1 MSWSQL
7 PPFFFFSFYKWNQ
20 SELLLSSVRQKELI
34 NVFAHHECECTC
46 WRYSKTK
53 TKKQSNKQNIVKPT
67 MKSLP
72 DLGEC
77 GGSKE

>member
-1 MSWSQL
+1 MSWSRL
-7 PPFFFFSFYKWNQ
+7 PPSFSNFYKWNQ
-20 SELLLSSVRQKELI
+20 LELLLSSVRQKELI
-34 NVFAHHECECTC
+34 NVFVHHECECTC
-46 WRYSKTK
+46 WRYSKK
-53 TKKQSNKQNIVKPT
+53 KKQSNKQNIVKPT